1 MVRVNRDRTWARH
14 DAHFR
19 ALGQPLLDRENEA
32 VDAVFAR
39 IPPRHGAD
47 HRMQAI
53 DLGCG
58 SGSLTKKLSERGFD
72 AVGVDSNRSQIRS
85 ARTIWTSGENK
96 GFLNFFKAD
105 ATRFI
110 ARCRPTSV
118 NLITAFHI
126 VEHLNPKALPKFF
139 AHTHRI
145 LKPGGLLVIEV
156 PNLENLRVGASTVWI
171 DQTHRRPLHHA
182 TVEFLLKEVG
192 FMVEVTFEHP
202 LDPHWAESESEAV
215 RALRRRV
222 DGPGDTRLYATR
234 PLD

>member
-1 MVRVNRDRTWARH
+1 MDRIWSKH
-14 DAHFR
+14 DAYFR
-19 ALGQPLLDRENEA
+19 ALGTPPDDREYEA
-32 VDAVFAR
+32 VDAVIAR
-39 IPPRHGAD
+39 IQPRHGAD

-72 AVGVDSNRSQIRS
+72 TVGVDSNRRLVRS
-85 ARTIWTSGENK
+85 ARTIWRPGENK
-96 GFLNFFKAD
+96 TLLNFVKAD
-105 ATRFI
+105 ATRFV
-110 ARCRPTSV
+110 ARRRSHSV
-118 NLITAFHI
+118 NLLTAFHI
-126 VEHLNPKALPKFF
+126 VEHLDPQALPKFF
-139 AHTHRI
+139 AHVYRV
-145 LKPGGLLVIEV
+145 LRPGGLFVIEV